1 MRIVIDLQGA
11 QTQSRYRGI
20 GRYSLE
26 LAQAMV
32 RQAKDHEIWIVLNEN
47 YTDTIGP
54 IREIFSSILPD
65 EQILA
70 FESPSPV
77 SWDDPANIWR
87 IRAAEMIREDF
98 LWRLQPDIV
107 LVTSLFEGA
116 VENACLSIRTLETS
130 QQTAVILYD
139 LIPLLDPE
147 DYLGSETTYNWY
159 MDKIAHLKRSNLF
172 LSISEYTRQVAI
184 DNLDIDRKSI
194 VNISTAI
201 TDTFH
206 PLLLNE
212 DEKKSLYNR
221 YSISRPYIMYSGA
234 FDGRKNLERL
244 LKAFSLLRD
253 DIRTKYDLVFVGK
266 HSEFEQQHIMQLA
279 QKLGISEQLVLTG
292 YTPDKDLVALYSQCS
307 LFVFPSLHE
316 GFGLPALEAMTCGAP
331 TIGSNTTSIPEVIGL
346 ADALFDPTDTQE
358 ISDKITNILMDESFQ
373 QRLRNHGLKQA
384 KKFSWDECAK
394 RTINAFESVVSD
406 NTEHEINTWQ
416 QQLDEHESDYRKLID
431 SISKIPIQPYSPTD
445 NDLMS
450 CALSIA
456 KNIKLSDRITRKQ
469 ELPEQITWRIEGPFD
484 SNYSLALLNRETAR
498 ALNALGHKVVL
509 HSTEGP
515 GDFPP
520 DKKFLKENPD
530 LEYMHENSHETP
542 PEKANVT
549 SRNLYPPRVA
559 DMRCKTNLLH
569 HYAWEESGFPLEWVD
584 NFNEYLQ
591 GITCLS
597 THVEKIMIDYGVTT
611 PLSVSGCGVDHWENI
626 EQDLNF
632 KEIGRKFKFLHISS
646 CFPRK
651 GADILLQAYGHAFSI
666 HDDVTLIIKTF
677 PNPHN
682 KIHTWLEE
690 EKNKNTDYPNV
701 VILED
706 DLNESQLKS
715 LYEQCNVLIAPSLA
729 EGFGLPLA
737 EAMLSGLSVITTGW
751 GGQLD
756 FCNNETAW
764 LIDFTF
770 ETARTHFELYDSVWA
785 VPDIRH
791 LTNTIREVYDLPLS
805 LRSERSLRGR
815 QWLLENYRWSDV
827 AKRLIRSAR
836 SWAQIPIHPTPRIG
850 WVTTWNTRCGI
861 AAYSE
866 HLVCNMTTNIQIFAA
881 RTNSPTQHDSQ
892 EVHRCWSTVEHGP
905 LEELTTTIENNDI
918 DIVVVQFNYSF
929 FDFDHFSNFLNHQLE
944 AGKII
949 VVTLHSTTD
958 SALTPHKKLETLVD
972 SLKQCHRILV
982 HTPKDMNRLKTLGLI
997 DNVTLFPH
1005 GIVDYHVAQKS
1016 TLTKCYTIASY
1027 GYFLPHKGLLEL
1039 IDALALLHKDGI
1051 SVRLQMINAEY
1062 PAPESEI
1069 MISEAKDKIS
1079 KYGIDNHVKLVT
1091 DYLENEKSLSL
1102 LADADLIVFP
1112 YQETGE
1118 SSSAAV
1124 RNAIT
1129 TRRQVAVTPIDIFD
1143 DVAPAVT
1150 YLPGQSPKKIAQ
1162 GIKRI
1167 MQETTD
1173 NPEHI
1178 KKEIK
1183 EADRWRDAHLYSRL
1197 GIRLSGM
1204 LHALYISKQ
1213 NKFSKGS

>member
-20 GRYSLE
+20 GRYSLA

-47 YTDTIGP
+47 YPDTIEP
-54 IREIFSSILPD
+54 IRAIFSSILPS

-70 FESPSPV
+70 FKSPLPV

-87 IRAAEMIREDF
+87 IRSAEMIREGF
-98 LWRLQPDIV
+98 LCRLKPDIV
-107 LVTSLFEGA
+107 MVMSLFEGA
-116 VENACLSIRTLETS
+116 TENACLSVRTFETH

-147 DYLGSETTYNWY
+147 DYLGAEGTYKWY
-159 MDKIAHLKRSNLF
+159 MDKIAHIKHSNL
-172 LSISEYTRQVAI
+172 LLTISEYTRQVAI
-184 DNLDIDRKSI
+184 NNLNIDEKNI

-201 TDTFH
+201 TDTFR
-206 PLLLNE
+206 PRLLNE
-212 DEKKSLYNR
+212 GEKKSLYNH
-221 YSISRPYIMYSGA
+221 YGISRPYIMYSGA

-244 LKAFSLLRD
+244 LEAFSILHD
-253 DIRTKYDLVFVGK
+253 DIRKKHDLVFVGK
-266 HSEFEQQHIMQLA
+266 HSEFEQQHIMRLA
-279 QKLGISEQLVLTG
+279 QHLGVSEQLVLTG

-346 ADALFDPTDTQE
+346 ADALFDPTNTQE
-358 ISDKITNILMDESFQ
+358 ISDKIASVLMDKSFQ
-373 QRLRNHGLKQA
+373 LGLRDHGLEQA

-394 RTINAFESVVSD
+394 QAINALESVFVH
-406 NTEHEINTWQ
+406 NPEHEINTWQ
-416 QQLDEHESDYRKLID
+416 QQLDEHESNYRKLID
-431 SISKIPIQPYSPTD
+431 SISRIPIQPYPPTD
-445 NDLMS
+445 DDLMS
-450 CALSIA
+450 CAVSIA
-456 KNIKLSDRITRKQ
+456 ENIKLTDRITRKQ

-498 ALNALGHKVVL
+498 VLNSLGHNVVL

-520 DKKFLKENPD
+520 DQKFLRENPD
-530 LEYMHENSHETP
+530 LECMYANSHEIP
-542 PEKANVT
+542 SEKADIT

-584 NFNEYLQ
+584 DFNEYLQ

-597 THVEKIMIDYGVTT
+597 SHVEKIMIDHGVTT
-611 PLSVSGCGVDHWENI
+611 PLSVSGCGVDHWERI
-626 EQDLNF
+626 EPDLNL
-632 KEIGRKFKFLHISS
+632 KEIGRKFKYLHVSS

-651 GADILLQAYGHAFSI
+651 GADILLQAYGRAFSI

-682 KIHTWLEE
+682 KIHKLLEE
-690 EKNKNTDYPNV
+690 EKNKNTDFPDV

-715 LYEQCNVLIAPSLA
+715 LYEQCHALIAPSLA

-737 EAMLSGLSVITTGW
+737 EAMLSGLTVITTGW

-756 FCNNETAW
+756 FCNEETAW
-764 LIDFTF
+764 LIDYTF
-770 ETARTHFELYDSVWA
+770 ETAHTHFELYDSVWA
-785 VPDIRH
+785 VPDTKH
-791 LTNTIREVYDLPLS
+791 LTNTIREVYDLPSS
-805 LRSERSLRGR
+805 LRNKRSLRGR
-815 QWLLENYRWSDV
+815 QWLLENFRWSDV
-827 AKRLIRSAR
+827 ASRMVQSAR
-836 SWAQIPIHPTPRIG
+836 SWAKIPIHQTPRIG
-850 WVTTWNTRCGI
+850 WITTWNTRCGI

-866 HLVCNMTTNIQIFAA
+866 HLVRNMTTNIQIFAA
-881 RTNSPTQHDSQ
+881 KTDTPTQHDNQ
-892 EVHRCWSTVEHGP
+892 EVHRCWSTVEHGA
-905 LEELTTTIENNDI
+905 LEELTTTIENNGI
-918 DIVVVQFNYSF
+918 DVVVVQFNYSF
-929 FDFDHFSNFLNHQLE
+929 FDFDHFSDFLNHQLKI
-944 AGKII
+944 GKII
-949 VVTLHSTTD
+949 VITMHSTTD
-958 SALTPHKKLETLVD
+958 SALTPHKKLETLVG

-1005 GIVDYHVAQKS
+1005 GIVDYHATQKS
-1016 TLTKCYTIASY
+1016 TLTTCYTIASY

-1039 IDALALLHKDGI
+1039 IDAIALLHKDGI
-1051 SVRLQMINAEY
+1051 SVQLRMINAEY
-1062 PAPESEI
+1062 PVPESETI
-1069 MISEAKDKIS
+1069 IFEAKNKIS
-1079 KYGIDNHVKLVT
+1079 KYGINKHVKIVT
-1091 DYLENEKSLSL
+1091 DYLENEESLSL
-1102 LADADLIVFP
+1102 LAGADLIIFP
-1112 YQETGE
+1112 YQNTGE

-1129 TRRQVAVTPIDIFD
+1129 TGRPVAVTPIDIFD

-1150 YLPGQSPKKIAQ
+1150 YLPGQSPENLAQ
-1162 GIKRI
+1162 GIKKI
-1167 MQETTD
+1167 MQETID

-1178 KKEIK
+1178 KKKTK

-1197 GIRLSGM
+1197 GLRLSGM
-1204 LHALYISKQ
+1204 LHALYNSNQKYL
-1213 NKFSKGS
+1213 GRG